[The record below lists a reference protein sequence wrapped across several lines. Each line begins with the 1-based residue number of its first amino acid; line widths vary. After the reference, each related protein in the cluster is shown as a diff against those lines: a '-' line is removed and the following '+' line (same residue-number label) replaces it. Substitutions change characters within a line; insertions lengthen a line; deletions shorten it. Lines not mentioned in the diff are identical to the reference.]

1 MMLRFCKNI
10 LYLMA
15 VVLVTAGTAEAETP
29 FVRQPSG
36 EAKIALFETC
46 QSYPR
51 LNGRLLDTYSL
62 KFDYF
67 EIAAMAD
74 ISLEG
79 YRVVVIGESWLRNLD
94 MSALKK
100 SRAKIEKYLVGGGR
114 IAAFR
119 NGLDPNA
126 WLPQELKVKRG
137 TRELRMPV
145 ILRKEHPVFNVRHSI
160 AENKFGFYDPP
171 LKHPIS
177 SLKALCWGGSIINPF
192 INLSPV
198 WTPLVMG
205 TVEKEGLFESGYKG
219 YALVEASYGSRGG
232 KVLLCEMI
240 PVFSAVERRSDTGKA
255 FMENILAYLCDE

>member
-1 MMLRFCKNI
+1 MMLRFCKNV

-15 VVLVTAGTAEAETP
+15 VMLVATGTADAETP
-29 FVRQPSG
+29 FARQPGG
-36 EAKIALFETC
+36 EAEIALFETC

-51 LNGRLLDTYSL
+51 LNGRLLDACGL

-67 EIAAMAD
+67 EITAMTD
-74 ISLEG
+74 VSLEG
-79 YRVVVIGESWLRNLD
+79 YRVVIIGESWLRNLD

-100 SRAKIEKYLVGGGR
+100 SRAKIEKYLAGGGR

-126 WLPQELKVKRG
+126 WLPQELKVKRDA
-137 TRELRMPV
+137 RELRMPV
-145 ILRKEHPVFNVRHSI
+145 ILRKEHPVFNARHSI
-160 AENKFGFYDPP
+160 AEDKFGFYDPP

-192 INLSPV
+192 INLSPD

-205 TVEKEGLFESGYKG
+205 TVEKEGLSESDYKG

-255 FMENILAYLCDE
+255 FVENMLAYLCGE